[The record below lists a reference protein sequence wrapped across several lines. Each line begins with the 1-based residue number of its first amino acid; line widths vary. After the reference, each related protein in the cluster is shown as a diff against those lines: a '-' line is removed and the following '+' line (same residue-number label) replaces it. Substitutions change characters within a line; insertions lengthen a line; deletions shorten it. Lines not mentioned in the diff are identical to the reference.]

1 MENMST
7 DVKLSF
13 ELTVV
18 MQWLDQQRAQEQV
31 LEALPLVSEVNAM
44 SEELNKHKYVLLGH
58 LRENVLSKKFLH
70 FGNSPVIFFRISYC
84 CYGYCD
90 QFCDWWI

>member
-1 MENMST
+1 MST

-58 LRENVLSKKFLH
+58 LRENVLSKKIPPFWKLP
-70 FGNSPVIFFRISYC
+70 SYFF
-84 CYGYCD
+84 
-90 QFCDWWI
+90 